1 MLGHHVYRWTYK
13 STEKGHITTP
23 EKLEAASLR
32 RINTLSY
39 ILKDTYKHIK
49 YVFTK
54 NVNMLMNMPTYF
66 VFWGGH
72 FYIQNNP

>member
-39 ILKDTYKHIK
+39 ILKDTYKILFSH
-49 YVFTK
+49 V
-54 NVNMLMNMPTYF
+54 
-66 VFWGGH
+66 
-72 FYIQNNP
+72 